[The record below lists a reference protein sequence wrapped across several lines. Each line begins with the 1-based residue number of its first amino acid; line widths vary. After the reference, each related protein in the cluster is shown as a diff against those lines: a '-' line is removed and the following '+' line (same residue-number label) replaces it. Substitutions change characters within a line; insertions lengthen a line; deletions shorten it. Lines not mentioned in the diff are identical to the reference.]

1 MFTYERP
8 ARIIPR
14 IESTGTA
21 DPCVAAARH
30 ADQSDGCEDCECS
43 RYTHISLSLRS
54 LSQVKLHKPSVRNT
68 VSSRTAEGLPSDDF
82 PHHANR
88 PVRRAVIGEH
98 PHCAPHR

>member
-1 MFTYERP
+1 
-8 ARIIPR
+8 
-14 IESTGTA
+14 
-21 DPCVAAARH
+21 
-30 ADQSDGCEDCECS
+30 CS

-68 VSSRTAEGLPSDDF
+68 VSSRTAEGLPNDDF

-98 PHCAPHR
+98 PHCGEAVREAGPGTEIGGVPDTGGVGRRRMRLHTHVFAVRP